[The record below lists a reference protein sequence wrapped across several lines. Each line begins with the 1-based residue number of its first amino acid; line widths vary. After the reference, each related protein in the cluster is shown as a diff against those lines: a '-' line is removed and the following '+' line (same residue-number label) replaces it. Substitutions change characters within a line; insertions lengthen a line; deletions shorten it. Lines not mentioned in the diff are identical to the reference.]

1 MKRLGNLW
9 SRLVDRDNLRL
20 AVAKALQGKRSRPD
34 ARSFTASLDAN
45 LQSVA
50 AQLDAGTFQHGRVRQ
65 FVVHDP
71 KERLITAPCFEE
83 RVLHHAI
90 MNVCGDR
97 FDSRLIDD
105 SYACRVGR
113 GRVAA
118 ILRAKH
124 FSRQHAYFLRFDICR
139 YFDSIPH
146 GRLLAAVERLIKDRR
161 LLDLFSQIIASH
173 RPSKAR
179 GLPIGSLTSQ
189 HLANLYLDPLDRFI
203 RESLRIHGYV
213 RYMDDGVVW
222 GDSTRELRSVLEAC
236 EGFVR
241 DRLALEFKPQPFIN
255 RTDRGID
262 FLGCHV
268 WRRHLTLSR
277 RSRQRF
283 RRAVGRLQR
292 DHRDSLVDEPR
303 LQQRATA
310 IVAFARAGGV
320 ASWRFRN
327 RVIQSLADDVLDG
340 T

>member
-20 AVAKALQGKRSRPD
+20 AVAKALQGKRARPD

-45 LQSVA
+45 LQLLAS
-50 AQLDAGTFQHGRVRQ
+50 QLEAGSFQHGRVRQ
-65 FVVHDP
+65 FVVHEP

-83 RVLHHAI
+83 RVVHHAI
-90 MNVCGDR
+90 MNICGDW
-97 FDSRLIDD
+97 FDGRLIDD

-118 ILRAKH
+118 ILRSKH
-124 FSRQHAYFLRFDICR
+124 FSGRHPYFLRFDIRR

-146 GRLLAAVERLIKDRR
+146 GRLLAMVERLIKDSR
-161 LLDLFSQIIASH
+161 LSNLLGRIISSH
-173 RPSKAR
+173 RPGEAH

-203 RESLRIHGYV
+203 KESLRIRGYV
-213 RYMDDGVVW
+213 RYMDDGVAW

-236 EGFVR
+236 EGFIR
-241 DRLALEFKPQPFIN
+241 EHLALEFKPTPFIN

-262 FLGCHV
+262 FLGCRV

-277 RSRQRF
+277 RSRLRF
-283 RRAVGRLQR
+283 RRAVARLERDRRDGIIDERRLQR
-292 DHRDSLVDEPR
+292 
-303 LQQRATA
+303 RATA
-310 IVAFARAGGV
+310 LVAFARAGGT
-320 ASWRFRN
+320 ASWRFRG
-327 RVIQSLADDVLDG
+327 RVLQSLQDDGLDG